1 MVDGKQVSARQ
12 EQIYNYIVHFIEDRG
27 YSPAI
32 RDIQHELNISSTS
45 VVAYNLKV
53 LEERGMITRDDKIS
67 RGISLPTAGTGAAR
81 QLVAVPML
89 GVITAGQGLPDPED
103 VDVAVAERI
112 GIPADILP
120 IDRLKDVFA
129 LKVRGT
135 SMIDALIG
143 DGDIV
148 LVKRQETAENGQ
160 TVAALL
166 VDENA
171 VTLKRFFQEGKRVRL
186 QPANPLME
194 PIYSTPDNVRIQG
207 LVVGVVRNLI

>member
-1 MVDGKQVSARQ
+1 MVDGKQVSVRQ
-12 EQIYNYIVHFIEDRG
+12 EQIYNYIVQFIDERG

-32 RDIQHELNISSTS
+32 RDIQHELRISSTS

-67 RGISLPTAGTGAAR
+67 RGISIPPVLGMHAR
-81 QLVAVPML
+81 SVINIPLL
-89 GVITAGQGLPDPED
+89 GVITAGQGLPDPEE
-103 VDVAVAERI
+103 VDISTAERI

-120 IDRLKDVFA
+120 IERVKDVFA

-148 LVKRQETAENGQ
+148 LLRRQETADNGQ

-166 VDENA
+166 VQENA
-171 VTLKRFFQEGKRVRL
+171 VTLKRFFNEGKRIRL

-194 PIYSTPDNVRIQG
+194 PIYSTPENVRIQG
-207 LVVGVVRNLI
+207 LVVGVVRSLV